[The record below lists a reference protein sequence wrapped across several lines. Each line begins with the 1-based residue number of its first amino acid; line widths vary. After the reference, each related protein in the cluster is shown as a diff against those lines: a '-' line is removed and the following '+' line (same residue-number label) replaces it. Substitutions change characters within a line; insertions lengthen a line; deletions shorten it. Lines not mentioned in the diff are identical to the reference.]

1 MIMLSLWNVSV
12 RILQVSKSNYLSIV
26 ESATHKTIINKMF
39 FNAPAMNKWIKDEDI
54 LNKYP
59 KPTYYIV
66 KECY

>member
-1 MIMLSLWNVSV
+1 M
-12 RILQVSKSNYLSIV
+12 SKSNYLSIV
-26 ESATHKTIINKMF
+26 LLETHKVVLSKMF
-39 FNAPAMNKWIKDEDI
+39 FSAPDLNKWMKENDI

>member
-1 MIMLSLWNVSV
+1 M
-12 RILQVSKSNYLSIV
+12 SKSNYLSVV
-26 ESATHKTIINKMF
+26 ESATHKVIINKMF
-39 FNAPAMNKWIKDEDI
+39 FSAPAMNKWIKEEDI